1 MERSE
6 LCGVIETLKKERR
19 DLMLQLAKTSLLS
32 VCEVLM
38 DQVKEIEESIGNN
51 EKKMDKLEK

>member
-6 LCGVIETLKKERR
+6 LRGVIEALKKERR
-19 DLMLQLAKTSLLS
+19 DLMLQLAKMPLSS

-38 DQVKEIEESIGNN
+38 DQVKEIEESIANN